1 MNTMTSI
8 TVRLEGLLG
17 GDRVRTS
24 ESDLQNFAVSGRTP
38 LAVLRPQSVD
48 EVAESVRFAASEKL
62 AVVCCGSRSK
72 LEMGMPP
79 ERYDLAL
86 DMTGLHEI
94 AHYDP
99 ADLTLSVDAGMS
111 MGGLQKVL
119 QEKGQFLPLAVP
131 CMESCTVGGAVAS
144 GVDSALRQQYGT
156 ARDFLIGAE
165 FVDGKGS
172 LCKSG
177 GRVVK
182 NVTGYDLHKLLIG
195 SFGTLAT
202 ITRLNFRTFPLPE
215 LYRGHFATFAILKD
229 AFAFRTSLLASGLPL
244 ASLECFS
251 PEFSAQLPELD
262 KGTRPSGPDSQST
275 NRWKVYSAFEG
286 NEAVVRRIEQELHK
300 RAAEAKA
307 EFSEILNDALYEQL
321 SEALRESFDWL
332 QRAAPSVALLRIVL
346 PSLTSADM
354 TDLHNPLPSPAPR
367 KILLLRPCG
376 VVYLALA
383 EEREETTG
391 TETLV
396 STVRELFSW
405 VNQRAGSV
413 TLLHAPLR
421 LKEKVNTWGPLRQ
434 DSALMQRVKRA
445 FDPQNIFAPG
455 RFVGGL

>member
-1 MNTMTSI
+1 MTSI
-8 TVRLEGLLG
+8 PVRLEGLLG

-24 ESDLQNFAVSGRTP
+24 ENDLQNFAVSGRTP

-48 EVAESVRFAASEKL
+48 EVAESVRFATSEKL

-99 ADLTLSVDAGMS
+99 ADLTLSVDAGKPLMA
-111 MGGLQKVL
+111 LQKVL
-119 QEKGQFLPLAVP
+119 EEKRQFLPVAVP
-131 CMESCTVGGAVAS
+131 CLEGCTIGGTIAS
-144 GVDSALRQQYGT
+144 NIDCILRLQYGT
-156 ARDFLIGAE
+156 VRDFLIGAE
-165 FVDGKGS
+165 FLDGKGQ
-172 LCKSG
+172 LCRSG

-195 SFGTLAT
+195 SFGTLAA

-215 LYRGHFATFAILKD
+215 LQRGHLASFSRLEDTLTFRA
-229 AFAFRTSLLASGLPL
+229 SLLSSGLPL
-244 ASLECFS
+244 ANLECIS
-251 PEFSAQLPELD
+251 REFSSQLVELE
-262 KGTRPSGPDSQST
+262 KATLPSGLGSQHAHGW
-275 NRWKVYSAFEG
+275 NVYSAFEG
-286 NEAVVRRIEQELHK
+286 NEAVIRRIEQELHK

-307 EFSEILNDALYEQL
+307 EFSEILNDALYQQL
-321 SEALRESFDWL
+321 SKALRESFDWL
-332 QRAAPSVALLRIVL
+332 QRAAPGVALLRIVL
-346 PSLTSADM
+346 PSFTSAGIA
-354 TDLHNPLPSPAPR
+354 DLHNPLPSPASR

-383 EEREETTG
+383 AEREATTG
-391 TETLV
+391 METLV
-396 STVRELFSW
+396 STVRELFSR
-405 VNQRAGSV
+405 VNQRGGSV

-421 LKEKVNTWGPLRQ
+421 LKEKVNTWGSLRQ
-434 DSALMQRVKRA
+434 DFALMQRVKRA

-455 RFVGGL
+455 RLVGGI